1 MSLLMP
7 AIVGDYFS
15 AENHHDGDAV
25 AQCFSADGVVHDD
38 GHTHVGHAA
47 IKAWKEA
54 GSKQYGAS
62 VSPISADMQGT
73 RCLVI
78 GSVSGRFP
86 GSPLALRFAF
96 TLAGNRIET
105 LEISA

>member
-15 AENHHDGDAV
+15 ADNHHDSNAV
-25 AQCFSADGVVHDD
+25 AQCFAADGVVHDE
-38 GHTHVGHAA
+38 GRTHAGHAA
-47 IKAWKEA
+47 IQAWKEA
-54 GSKQYGAS
+54 GSKKYGAT
-62 VSPISADMQGT
+62 VSPISADTQGA
-73 RCLVI
+73 RCVVT
-78 GSVSGRFP
+78 GSVSGSFP

-96 TLAGNRIET
+96 TLAGNRIQT